1 MRVHLYLNLER
12 PSPELL
18 AMKEGMERHGLKPV
32 LMRPLRP
39 KPCDLAVC
47 WGVKRQRAFQ
57 SGQRTLVLE
66 RGYVG
71 DRFNVWTAAGFDG
84 LNGRADFCN
93 AGKGPGRWLRY
104 HADAMQSWRPPR
116 GEYVLL
122 LGQVATDAA
131 VKGVDMVGWYKRT
144 AWALRDCG
152 HRVLFRPHPLASPVS
167 RLSGLAEVQRG
178 TLEEALR
185 GAKWVVSYNSNASL
199 LAVLAGVPTVTCD
212 EGAMAWAVSG
222 HDPLAPPPMP
232 DRRQWANELAWAQWT
247 LDEIRAGDAWD
258 HLKVGMVQEA
268 AA

>member
-1 MRVHLYLNLER
+1 MRVHFYLYLER

-32 LMRPLRP
+32 LLRPLRP

-47 WGVKRQRAFQ
+47 WGVNRQRAFQ

-93 AGKGPGRWLRY
+93 AGKGPERWQRY
-104 HADAMQSWRPPR
+104 HAGVLRPWRAPE
-116 GEYVLL
+116 GDYVLL

-131 VKGVDMVGWYKRT
+131 VRRTRITEWYERT
-144 AWALRDCG
+144 ARALRERG
-152 HRVLFRPHPLASPVS
+152 HKVVFRPHPLAPPTGHIPGV
-167 RLSGLAEVQRG
+167 AEVQQG
-178 TLEEALR
+178 TLAEALQ
-185 GAKWVVSYNSNASL
+185 GARWVVSFNSNASL

-212 EGAMAWAVSG
+212 EGAMAWAVTG
-222 HDPLAPPPMP
+222 HDPLEPPPRP
-232 DRRQWANELAWAQWT
+232 DRTQWANELAWTQWT
-247 LDEIRAGDAWD
+247 QDELRSGAAWE
-258 HLKVGMVQEA
+258 HLRQGVEA
-268 AA
+268 